1 MGMFDEIKYEYFL
14 PLEVSQEVKD
24 KNFVPEDVTFQ
35 TKDLDNSLSLY
46 FINKEGKLIHK
57 NVKYKWVDDDNSLLK
72 GYMKEESHT
81 LVDTKY
87 HGDLR
92 FYCYENI
99 DKDDKQ
105 FCIALDYVARFTD
118 GRVQSVK
125 LEKSEVKDTT
135 DRKED
140 LQRMFSEMERHKK
153 LWYNKYFLNTKLYR
167 KLIKNPI
174 FSIVRCLNNITS
186 KLNYFVTRHL

>member
-1 MGMFDEIKYEYFL
+1 MSMFDEIKYEYFL

-46 FINKEGKLIHK
+46 IINKEGKLIHK
-57 NVKYKWVDDDNSLLK
+57 NVKYKWVDDDSSLLK
-72 GYMKEESHT
+72 GYMEEESHT
-81 LVDTKY
+81 LDDTKY

-118 GRVQSVK
+118 GKVQSVK

-135 DRKED
+135 ERKED

-153 LWYNKYFLNTKLYR
+153 LWYNKYFLNTRLYR

-174 FSIVRCLNNITS
+174 FFIVRCLNKTTS
-186 KLNYFVTRHL
+186 ELNYFVTRHL